1 MFTKDVPGSSQS
13 TEGVTPDGQ
22 PQGAGSEIEG
32 SEMFSLSA
40 LTALAAGAV
49 RAPAPADRDESGLI
63 DLNALLGETAAPAA
77 ADVVP
82 DHISVSMFDI
92 PAAPPSELPAL
103 APDASTQRLARM
115 WQTVAALCALGLVV
129 AIAALASV
137 PADRPSVAAAPVIAP
152 AQPTPELRA
161 AADPVTAPADP
172 SLSELPPPARTEPVE
187 VAVAPVKKSP
197 RSTTPSKN
205 RSETPVKKPAENS
218 ETPVKKPVEKKA
230 PPADPCN
237 GDLRCAMERA
247 LH

>member
-1 MFTKDVPGSSQS
+1 MFTKDVPGSSHFA
-13 TEGVTPDGQ
+13 EGVTPDGQ

-40 LTALAAGAV
+40 LTAQGAGPV
-49 RAPAPADRDESGLI
+49 RAPAPSDPDDSGLI
-63 DLNALLGETAAPAA
+63 DLNALLGQTAAPAA

-92 PAAPPSELPAL
+92 PAAPPSEIPAL
-103 APDASTQRLARM
+103 VPDASSQRLARM

-152 AQPTPELRA
+152 TQPAPELRA
-161 AADPVTAPADP
+161 AVDPVIAPADP
-172 SLSELPPPARTEPVE
+172 SLSELPPPARTEPVKD
-187 VAVAPVKKSP
+187 ATAPVKTSV
-197 RSTTPSKN
+197 RSTPPSKN
-205 RSETPVKKPAENS
+205 RSETQVKKPA
-218 ETPVKKPVEKKA
+218 EKKA

-247 LH
+247 LR